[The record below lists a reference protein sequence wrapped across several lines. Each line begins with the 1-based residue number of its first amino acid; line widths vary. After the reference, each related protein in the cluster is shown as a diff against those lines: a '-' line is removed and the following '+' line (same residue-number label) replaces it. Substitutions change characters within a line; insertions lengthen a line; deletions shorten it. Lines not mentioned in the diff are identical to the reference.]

1 MTLRYPAKKGQSVTE
16 EIQAIQVTLNVRV
29 KKTTNITF
37 QGSLMDP
44 PEGIEVT
51 ELSEIEFDGSALDF
65 ELPQIPAR
73 NKDRDR
79 DKIQLME
86 AIIEEVRGQVEG
98 EDFI

>member
-1 MTLRYPAKKGQSVTE
+1 MTLRYPAKKGQFTE
-16 EIQAIQVTLNVRV
+16 EETVGIQVTLNVRI

-44 PEGIEVT
+44 PEGVEVT

-73 NKDRDR
+73 NEDRDR
-79 DKIQLME
+79 DKLQLME